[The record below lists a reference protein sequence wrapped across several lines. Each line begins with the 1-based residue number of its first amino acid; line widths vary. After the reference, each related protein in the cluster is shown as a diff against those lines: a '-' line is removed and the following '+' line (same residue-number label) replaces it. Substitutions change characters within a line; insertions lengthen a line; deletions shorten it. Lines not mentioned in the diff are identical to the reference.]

1 MNKLQ
6 SIFGIVLA
14 STLISCS
21 EQKLVTEIVNEKLRV
36 NSAWIRSDGQRII
49 EYTDNEGVAHM
60 INEGFKNRVKVVYSN
75 REDKFLIFEKRE
87 IKKSKFLCSEDSLII
102 DHYVLHLPNN
112 YTIQG
117 ITTEEGLFINREK
130 IDIYNLTKPKISSLG
145 EQDILKIFRPLNPIF
160 SYPPEGNGKKC
171 NISFKVKEI
180 YLMGLFKHRPRET
193 WETFENSGNDEI
205 AGLAA
210 IKDLTDTDISILCID
225 KYGNNYN
232 IGSEL
237 FTWKEDKYNIITLKR
252 AGTDTTLTLDTRITS
267 DDIKVDCYSL
277 IIPKSVTIDN
287 LKYVQILTLKENK
300 EPRALYN
307 LLVKNGCFTYDKRF

>member
-1 MNKLQ
+1 MEKWKGIIISESLKEPSIINK
-6 SIFGIVLA
+6 FHVY
-14 STLISCS
+14 
-21 EQKLVTEIVNEKLRV
+21 K
-36 NSAWIRSDGQRII
+36 
-49 EYTDNEGVAHM
+49 
-60 INEGFKNRVKVVYSN
+60 VKV
-75 REDKFLIFEKRE
+75 
-87 IKKSKFLCSEDSLII
+87 SKNEHD
-102 DHYVLHLPNN
+102 
-112 YTIQG
+112 
-117 ITTEEGLFINREK
+117 
-130 IDIYNLTKPKISSLG
+130 
-145 EQDILKIFRPLNPIF
+145 
-160 SYPPEGNGKKC
+160 
-171 NISFKVKEI
+171 
-180 YLMGLFKHRPRET
+180 
-193 WETFENSGNDEI
+193 
-205 AGLAA
+205 
-210 IKDLTDTDISILCID
+210 ID